1 MHNSVHLRKYSL
13 ALLMPGF
20 LIYLALFILPL
31 LMSLFYSFTNWDFFK
46 AKFIGAENYVSIF
59 SNPDI
64 SIGIK
69 NTLLFAFV
77 TTLLKVLIGTLL
89 AIFLNRELKTANF
102 MRTVYYLPSVINMVA
117 VGVAFSAILHPSVG
131 ILNKTLGVLGMDFL
145 QKDWLTDPK
154 IALFSVSFIEVWK
167 WSGFTMVIILAGL
180 QSVQKELY
188 EASTVDGATSWVK
201 FWKITF
207 PLIMPAIN
215 NAIVANL
222 IGGLKV
228 FDIILVMTGGGPGR
242 ATTVLNLAVYE
253 AFGSGRQGEAS
264 AGIMIV
270 NLFVAVI
277 AIPMYAFI
285 RHKEVE
291 IH

>member
-1 MHNSVHLRKYSL
+1 MYNSYNVKRYSMT
-13 ALLMPGF
+13 LLIPGF

-31 LMSLFYSFTNWDFFK
+31 LMSLFYSFTNWDFFT
-46 AKFIGAENYVSIF
+46 AKFIGLSNYISIF

-69 NTLLFAFV
+69 NTLIFAFI
-77 TTLLKVLIGTLL
+77 TTFLKVLFGTLL
-89 AIFLNRELKTANF
+89 ALFLNRELKTANF

-131 ILNKTLGVLGMDFL
+131 ILNKAFGVLGAGFL
-145 QKDWLTDPK
+145 QQDWLTNPS
-154 IALFSVSFIEVWK
+154 IALYSVSLIEVWK

-180 QSVQKELY
+180 QSVQKEYY
-188 EASTVDGATSWVK
+188 EASTVDGANSWIK

-207 PLIMPAIN
+207 PLIMPSIN

-253 AFGSGRQGEAS
+253 AFGSGRQGEAN

-270 NLFVAVI
+270 NLFVAAI
-277 AIPMYAFI
+277 AIPMYAII
-285 RHKEVE
+285 RRKEVE